1 MFYHKLLSSSLV
13 TSSISSSL
21 YPLSN
26 NNSQYNT
33 NLPPSKIHTVKVVI
47 YMYVW
52 EKFTLVTQN
61 ALIRVN
67 TRTYVVKNL
76 NFSEEN
82 QASTYQIPTQIV

>member
-26 NNSQYNT
+26 NNSQYHT
-33 NLPPSKIHTVKVVI
+33 NLPPSKKHTVKVVI
-47 YMYVW
+47 YMYVCG
-52 EKFTLVTQN
+52 KFTLVTQN

>member
-26 NNSQYNT
+26 NNSQYYT
-33 NLPPSKIHTVKVVI
+33 NLPPSKKHTVKVVI

>member
-1 MFYHKLLSSSLV
+1 
-13 TSSISSSL
+13 
-21 YPLSN
+21 
-26 NNSQYNT
+26 
-33 NLPPSKIHTVKVVI
+33 
-47 YMYVW
+47 MYVW
-52 EKFTLVTQN
+52 GKFTLVTQN